1 MRWLLII
8 FVGYTSWMAAQDKV
22 FEVNASLDTA
32 HIRLGEPITL
42 SLSVV
47 ADTAGSIEWPAFTDR
62 IQAFYVIARL
72 DDQIDQSGERSTTT
86 RSWQITAFDTGF
98 VVLEPIA
105 VGYYQRGAAATDSLF
120 TEPQLVRV
128 DFVPVDTSA
137 TFKPIKAP
145 LNVPL
150 TWRDYLP
157 YILGA
162 IALLAIGIGLWWWW
176 KKRKK
181 PAPPVPQSVAPEVS
195 PLEEALASLLALEK
209 EALWQRGNVKEYHV
223 RLTDIVRVYIE
234 KRFHVDALEQ
244 TTDEVLYAFRTIP
257 IAREQVGYLQTI
269 LQRADLAKF
278 ARFEPLPE
286 HNEESLRLARQFVTQ
301 TQPADTL

>member
-1 MRWLLII
+1 MRWLLVI
-8 FVGYTSWMAAQDKV
+8 FALYASGAVAQDKV
-22 FEVNASLDTA
+22 FEVNTSLDTT

-42 SLSVV
+42 SLSVT
-47 ADTAGSIEWPAFTDR
+47 ADTAGTIEWPAFTDR
-62 IQAFYVIARL
+62 IQAFYVIAPL
-72 DDQIDQSGERSTTT
+72 EDEIAQSDDRYTTS

-105 VGYYQRGAAATDSLF
+105 VGYYRQGISTTDSLF
-120 TEPQLVRV
+120 SEPHLVRV
-128 DFVPVDTSA
+128 DFVDVDTSG

-145 LNVPL
+145 VNVPL

-157 YILGA
+157 YLLGGV
-162 IALLAIGIGLWWWW
+162 ALLAIGFGIWWWLR
-176 KKRKK
+176 KRKQ
-181 PAPPVPQSVAPEVS
+181 PVPVQQPSTPHVS
-195 PLEEALASLLALEK
+195 PHEKALTALQALEQ

-223 RLTDIVRVYIE
+223 RLTDIVREYIE
-234 KRFHVDALEQ
+234 NRFDVDALEQ
-244 TTDEVLYAFRTIP
+244 TTDEVLHAFRTIP
-257 IAREQVGYLQTI
+257 ITREQVGYLQTM

-301 TQPADTL
+301 TQQTATP